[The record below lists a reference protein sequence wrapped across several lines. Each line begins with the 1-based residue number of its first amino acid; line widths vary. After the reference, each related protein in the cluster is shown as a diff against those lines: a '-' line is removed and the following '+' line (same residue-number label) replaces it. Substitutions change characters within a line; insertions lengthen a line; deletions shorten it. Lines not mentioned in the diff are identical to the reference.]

1 VTIHEHDEEPVHGLP
16 ALLPERE
23 RVLWQGAPEWK
34 GLARRGFHVVAVTGY
49 FLALGLWQGG
59 SALLGGEG
67 AGAAAL
73 SFALPLVPGALAVGL
88 LSTLAWLYAR
98 ETVYTITT
106 RRVVIRTGLAVT
118 ASVNLPFTRVAQAN
132 VRRYGDGSGD
142 LALGLD
148 RKERVSWLLLWP
160 NVRAWRMRQPEPQL
174 RNVADVE
181 AVARVLADALHAQ
194 APGSVRA
201 PVTARTPAPVPGDLT
216 PATT

>member
-34 GLARRGFHVVAVTGY
+34 GLARRGFHVVGVTAY

-67 AGAAAL
+67 PGAAAL

-118 ASVNLPFTRVAQAN
+118 ASVNLPFARVAQAN

-148 RKERVSWLLLWP
+148 RKERVSWILLWP
-160 NVRAWRMRQPEPQL
+160 NVRAWRMRHPEPQL
-174 RNVADVE
+174 RNVADVD
-181 AVARVLADALHAQ
+181 AVARVLAQALHAE

-201 PVTARTPAPVPGDLT
+201 SEAGRAPASLAGELT